1 MGGYDFYSN
10 SRFEGG
16 KGGMRLLLSICLFLS
31 SLHPLFGGLTWD
43 TTYREMKVPAGQ
55 KEVLTDF
62 AFKNATSAQIVISSM
77 QTSCGCTVAK
87 IDKKEIAPGESAAV
101 HVRFDVG
108 NRKGEQVKSVV
119 VKTSDQAKQTLILR
133 ALIQDPVSFSQK
145 EFVWN
150 SGTPGV
156 ERDSMVELSAGAQI
170 LGIESLNDQFDA
182 KLEEMEKGSRYR
194 IVVTPRSTAVPVAS
208 AVKVLIA
215 DPRKRSVLL
224 QARVEN

>member
-1 MGGYDFYSN
+1 
-10 SRFEGG
+10 
-16 KGGMRLLLSICLFLS
+16 MRLALSFYLFLS
-31 SLHPLFGGLTWD
+31 FLLPLFGGLTWE
-43 TTYREMKVPAGQ
+43 TTYREMKVPSGQ

-62 AFKNATSAQIVISSM
+62 VFKNSTSAQIDISSM

-87 IDKKEIAPGESAAV
+87 IDKKQIAPGESAAV
-101 HVRFDVG
+101 HVRFDIG

-145 EFVWN
+145 EFVWR
-150 SGTPGV
+150 SGTPAVG
-156 ERDSMVELSAGAQI
+156 RDSMVEVSAGAQI
-170 LGIESLNDQFDA
+170 LGAESLNDQFDV

-194 IVVTPRSTAVPVAS
+194 IVVTPRSTSVPVAS
-208 AVKVLIA
+208 AVKVFIA
-215 DPRKRSVLL
+215 DPKKRSVLL

>member
-1 MGGYDFYSN
+1 
-10 SRFEGG
+10 
-16 KGGMRLLLSICLFLS
+16 MRLAVSFCLFVAFM
-31 SLHPLFGGLTWD
+31 HPVFGGLTWE
-43 TTYREMKVPAGQ
+43 TTYREMKVPSGQ

-62 AFKNATSAQIVISSM
+62 VFKNATSAQIDISSM

-87 IDKKEIAPGESAAV
+87 IENKQIAPGESAAV
-101 HVRFDVG
+101 HVRFDIG

-145 EFVWN
+145 EFVWR

-156 ERDSMVELSAGAQI
+156 ERDSMVEVSGGAQI
-170 LGIESLNDQFDA
+170 LGAESLNDQFDV

-194 IVVTPRSTAVPVAS
+194 IVVIPRSTAVAVAS

-215 DPRKRSVLL
+215 DPKKRSVLL